1 MKNLLVGNGINI
13 QYDNVNY
20 TTKNIVLRILTNL
33 DNPNYPVD
41 YIVDEPILLKNYIG
55 QLFLFAREIINGEFD
70 EVTNCSTEK
79 EALEDFKQRYK
90 EKKNSLRIADI
101 GFEDYYLIHDL
112 VCHKC
117 CIVNPEQYIVREA
130 MKMAYFHSIYN
141 EGKLN
146 LLYKSYSDNFKKYV
160 SDFDNIFTTNYDS
173 NIESATGK
181 SVYHIHGQFDRLSEV
196 YNPDSLRN
204 NLGDNQLGEIPNDS
218 KYMYLHSTALST
230 YCGDYKQYQMN
241 QNFIANSA
249 INKMV
254 KGYLTNESLRNDIN
268 SWENEDNKLLANL
281 TKAIKVKTINP
292 ELKFQEDYSIEE
304 FRNITGKL
312 VILGLSPYNDYHLFE
327 IIDNSNIDECTYFY
341 FDESDFDRITSLL
354 LKLKSEGKLY
364 FKSVKEFWRG
374 M

>member
-13 QYDNVNY
+13 QCDNVNY

-70 EVTNCSTEK
+70 EFTNCSAEK
-79 EALEDFKQRYK
+79 KALEDFKQRYK

-112 VCHKC
+112 VCHKYG
-117 CIVNPEQYIVREA
+117 IVNPEQYIVREA

-204 NLGDNQLGEIPNDS
+204 NLGDNQLEGIPNDS

-230 YCGDYKQYQMN
+230 YCGDYKQYQIN
-241 QNFIANSA
+241 QNSIANSA

-254 KGYLTNESLRNDIN
+254 KGYLTNESLRNDID

-281 TKAIKVKTINP
+281 TRAIKVKTINP

-312 VILGLSPYNDYHLFE
+312 AILGLSPYNDYHLFE

-341 FDESDFDRITSLL
+341 FDESDCDRIESLL
-354 LKLKSEGKLY
+354 LKLKSDGKLY
-364 FKSVKEFWRG
+364 FKSVKEFWRE

>member
-55 QLFLFAREIINGEFD
+55 QLFLFSREIINGEFD
-70 EVTNCSTEK
+70 EFTNCSAEK
-79 EALEDFKQRYK
+79 KALEDFKQRYK

-112 VCHKC
+112 VCHKYG
-117 CIVNPEQYIVREA
+117 IVNPEQYIVREA
-130 MKMAYFHSIYN
+130 MKMAYLHSIYN

-146 LLYKSYSDNFKKYV
+146 LLYKSYSDNLKKYV

-204 NLGDNQLGEIPNDS
+204 NLGDNQLEGIPNDS

-230 YCGDYKQYQMN
+230 YCGDYKQYQIN
-241 QNFIANSA
+241 QNSIANSA

-254 KGYLTNESLRNDIN
+254 KGYLTNESLRNDID

-281 TKAIKVKTINP
+281 TRAIKVKTINL

-312 VILGLSPYNDYHLFE
+312 DILGLSPYNDYHLFE

-341 FDESDFDRITSLL
+341 FDESHCDRIESLL

-364 FKSVKEFWRG
+364 FKSVKEFWRE

>member
-1 MKNLLVGNGINI
+1 MKNLLIGNGINI

-55 QLFLFAREIINGEFD
+55 QLFLFAREIINDEFD
-70 EVTNCSTEK
+70 EFINCSAEK
-79 EALEDFKQRYK
+79 KALEDFKQRYK

-112 VCHKC
+112 VCHKYG
-117 CIVNPEQYIVREA
+117 IVNPEQYIVREA

-146 LLYKSYSDNFKKYV
+146 LLYKSYSDNLKKYI

-181 SVYHIHGQFDRLSEV
+181 SIYHIHGQFDRLSEV

-204 NLGDNQLGEIPNDS
+204 NLGDNQLEGIPNDY

-230 YCGDYKQYQMN
+230 YCGDYKQYQIN
-241 QNFIANSA
+241 QNSIANSA
-249 INKMV
+249 MDKML
-254 KGYLTNESLRNDIN
+254 KGYLTNESLRNDID
-268 SWENEDNKLLANL
+268 SWENEGNKLLANL
-281 TKAIKVKTINP
+281 TRAIKVKTINP

-312 VILGLSPYNDYHLFE
+312 TILGLSPYNDYHLFE

-341 FDESDFDRITSLL
+341 FDESDCDRIESLL

-364 FKSVKEFWRG
+364 FKSVKEFWRE